1 MTVTLAQPSAPPL
14 AAPRRRRRPVVT
26 LVSRLGLV
34 LALLIGLATLV
45 GPLLW
50 TIDPNEQRLAERL
63 LDPTT
68 AHPLGTDGFGR
79 DILARLLTG
88 ARWSLAGA
96 AIVCLGVNVLGFLI
110 GALAATGRPR
120 YDALLGRIVETLMAL
135 PGIVTALAVTA
146 VLGPSF
152 SSLLI
157 ALITT
162 SWPWYARAYRSL
174 ILAERAAP
182 YIEGAVALG
191 APPWRVLLRH
201 LLPNVIGPAVVIA
214 TGHFGGVIL
223 SLASLSFL
231 GLGMQPPTP
240 EWGMMINEARGY
252 FHRKPWQMLAPGLC
266 IVLTVLAVNLTGDAL
281 RDLLDPRTRRR

>member
-1 MTVTLAQPSAPPL
+1 MTISLAQSAAPPL
-14 AAPRRRRRPVVT
+14 ATPRRRRWPVVT
-26 LVSRLGLV
+26 LASRFGLV

-45 GPLLW
+45 GPLIW
-50 TIDPNEQRLAERL
+50 TIDPNEQHLAERL
-63 LDPTT
+63 LDPTP

-110 GALAATGRPR
+110 GALAATGQPR
-120 YDALLGRIVETLMAL
+120 RDALLGRLVETLMAL

-174 ILAERAAP
+174 ILTERAAP

-252 FHRKPWQMLAPGLC
+252 FQRKPWQMLAPGLC